1 MALSVMIVAET
12 PEHSFSQNPGQPAST
27 FKGYRVVGNDGE
39 TVADVMERV
48 LGANDLGEFAAG
60 TTFSGY
66 DEASAETRVLRTQLA
81 TE

>member
-12 PEHSFSQNPGQPAST
+12 PEHSFTQNPGQPPST
-27 FKGYRVVGNDGE
+27 FKGYRVAGQDGE
-39 TVADVMERV
+39 TVAQVMERV
-48 LGANDLGEFAAG
+48 LGDNELGDFAAG
-60 TTFSGY
+60 TTFTGY